1 MKIPKI
7 VHMLGQIDEDLI
19 AAAAAP
25 SVRVTRPWAKWAIL
39 AATFGVVALAGVI
52 SLPMLLGG
60 NDNLPTDEVPTTEA
74 LPLGNVVSFGDL
86 DRHYKDQ
93 DAVGQES
100 AFEWPEKYKT
110 TLEKH
115 HYIVWSLREYLTNT
129 VPVRSEH
136 LGDRLGDY
144 LGYEVRAING
154 VDPEHAI
161 AVKIDGVYYNYRC
174 SVENYSDQPTTLGAL
189 FDLYRL
195 SELLEF
201 DRFTVY
207 KNKFDVKGYYALT
220 DDAYILEVL
229 ASCRD
234 AKMIDDT
241 EIRYDTPEDYLSFTI
256 SSDRLGVHKVVLY
269 ISEDGYFKTNL
280 FAYPYVYEIGKE
292 AAGKIIDYA
301 MANSVEKQ
309 YEPYEY
315 RLAGTLIKVEDGYA
329 YIDDSIMCTDPDD
342 GMVFRV
348 STEDLRIR
356 RWLEYEHAGV
366 DVGDLVVVTFR
377 GGIAVEDGN
386 LILDARS
393 IVEAYLSDGDAYVP
407 E

>member
-1 MKIPKI
+1 MKIPKF
-7 VHMLGQIDEDLI
+7 VHTLGQIDDDLI
-19 AAAAAP
+19 ASAAAP
-25 SVRVTRPWAKWAIL
+25 TVRVARPWAKWAIP
-39 AATFGVVALAGVI
+39 AASLGVVVLAGVI
-52 SLPMLLGG
+52 ALPMLLGG
-60 NDNLPTDEVPTTEA
+60 NHKLPTDELPTTEA
-74 LPLGNVVSFGDL
+74 LPLGKVVSFGDL

-93 DAVGQES
+93 DVVGQEG
-100 AFEWPEKYKT
+100 AFAWPEQYKT

-115 HYIVWSLREYLTNT
+115 HYIIWSLREYLTNT

-144 LGYEVRAING
+144 LGYEVRAIKG
-154 VDPEHAI
+154 VDPEQAI
-161 AVKIDGVYYNYRC
+161 AVRIDGVYYNYRR
-174 SVENYSDQPTTLGAL
+174 SAEYYSDQPATLGEL
-189 FDLYRL
+189 FDLYHL
-195 SELLEF
+195 SELLEL
-201 DRFTVY
+201 DRFSVVE
-207 KNKFDVKGYYALT
+207 NKFDVKGYYALT

-241 EIRYDTPEDYLSFTI
+241 EMRYDTPNDYLSFTI

-269 ISEDGYFKTNL
+269 ISKDGYFKTNL
-280 FAYPYVYEIGKE
+280 FAYSYVYEIGTE
-292 AAGKIIDYA
+292 AAGKMIDYA
-301 MANSVEKQ
+301 MANSTEKEP
-309 YEPYEY
+309 EPYEY
-315 RLAGTLIKVEDGYA
+315 HLAGTLIKVEDGYA
-329 YIDDSIMCTDPDD
+329 YIDDSIMCTDPDQ
-342 GMVFRV
+342 GMIFRV

-393 IVEAYLSDGDAYVP
+393 IVEAHLSGGDAYVP